1 MKITGIIAEYNPFHN
16 GHEYHLEQTR
26 KRLKSDYIIVVMS
39 GNYVQRGAPTI
50 IDKYSRAEMA
60 LKAGADLVLELPTCF
75 ATASAEYFAY
85 GGVAILDK
93 LHVVDDLCFGTESLD
108 SVDVSEN
115 NEGIKVAVQNITGQ
129 FGEIAD
135 LLVDEPE
142 EFKNILR
149 AGLKEGLSHAAARSK
164 AVGEILGEEYVTVME
179 TSNNILGV
187 EYMKAL
193 RKLESKIQ
201 PAPIARRLNAH
212 NDMSIMEGFSS
223 ATAIRNAIYNKYDM
237 NALSSTLPQYAL
249 DILMD
254 RYLDSFPIFRDDF
267 SLILGSELLK
277 AKETDDLTKYFGVSE
292 DLANRILNLKND
304 FQTFIQFR
312 EDLATKSI
320 TKATVSRALMHIA
333 LGITDADMR
342 ELNHADAIKY
352 VQVLGFKKDSEEIF
366 SEIKQNSDIQL
377 VSKLADVMRGGGAK
391 DKMLRQNINA
401 DEMYRMVAMNKYKSN
416 LKNPYTQEIV
426 IV

>member
-1 MKITGIIAEYNPFHN
+1 M
-16 GHEYHLEQTR
+16 
-26 KRLKSDYIIVVMS
+26 D
-39 GNYVQRGAPTI
+39 AP
-50 IDKYSRAEMA
+50 
-60 LKAGADLVLELPTCF
+60 
-75 ATASAEYFAY
+75 
-85 GGVAILDK
+85 
-93 LHVVDDLCFGTESLD
+93 
-108 SVDVSEN
+108 
-115 NEGIKVAVQNITGQ
+115 NEGVRVAVQNITGQ
-129 FGEIAD
+129 FGKIAD

-142 EFKNILR
+142 EFKTILR
-149 AGLKEGLSHAAARSK
+149 QGLKEGLSHAAARSK

-193 RKLESKIQ
+193 RKLGSRIQ

-212 NDMSIMEGFSS
+212 NDMTVMEGFSS

-237 NALSSTLPQYAL
+237 NALASTIPSYSL

-267 SLILGSELLK
+267 SLILGAEILK
-277 AKETDDLTKYFGVSE
+277 AKESRDLTKFFGVSE

-304 FQTFIQFR
+304 FQAFIQFR
-312 EDLATKSI
+312 EELATKNI

-342 ELNHADAIKY
+342 DLYNVNAIRH
-352 VQVLGFKKDSEEIF
+352 VQVLGFRKESADVF
-366 SEIKQNSDIQL
+366 GEIKRNSNVKL
-377 VSKLADVMRGGGAK
+377 VSKLADVMREGGQQ
-391 DKMLRQNINA
+391 DKMLVQNIHA
-401 DEMYRMVAMNKYKSN
+401 DEMYRMVAMNKYKSD

-426 IV
+426 TI

>member
-16 GHEYHLEQTR
+16 GHEYHLQQTR
-26 KRLKSDYIIVVMS
+26 ERLGSDYIIVVMS

-50 IDKYSRAEMA
+50 IDKYSRCEMA

-93 LHVVDDLCFGTESLD
+93 LNIVDDLCFGTESLD
-108 SVDVSEN
+108 SVDVDASV
-115 NEGIKVAVQNITGQ
+115 EGARAAAQNITGQ
-129 FGEIAD
+129 FGKIAD

-142 EFKNILR
+142 EFKDILR
-149 AGLKEGLSHAAARSK
+149 QGLKEGLSHAAARSR

-193 RKLESKIQ
+193 RKLGSKMQ

-212 NDMSIMEGFSS
+212 NDMTIMEGFSS

-237 NALSSTLPQYAL
+237 NALSSTIPSYSM

-267 SLILGSELLK
+267 SLVLGAELLK
-277 AKETDDLTKYFGVSE
+277 AKESSDLTKYFGVSE

-312 EDLATKSI
+312 EDLSTKNI

-342 ELNHADAIKY
+342 ELYNVDAIKH
-352 VQVLGFKKDSEEIF
+352 VQVLGFRKASADVF
-366 SEIKQNSDIQL
+366 GEIKRNSDIRL
-377 VSKLADVMRGGGAK
+377 VSKLADIMREGGQQ
-391 DKMLRQNINA
+391 DKMLVQNINA

-426 IV
+426 TI

>member
-16 GHEYHLEQTR
+16 GHEYHLQQTR
-26 KRLKSDYIIVVMS
+26 ERLRSDYIVVVMS
-39 GNYVQRGAPTI
+39 G
-50 IDKYSRAEMA
+50 
-60 LKAGADLVLELPTCF
+60 
-75 ATASAEYFAY
+75 AEYYAY

-93 LHVVDDLCFGTESLD
+93 LHIVDDLCFGTESLD
-108 SVDVSEN
+108 SVDVSGG

-129 FGEIAD
+129 FGKIAD

-237 NALSSTLPQYAL
+237 NALSSTIPQYSL

-267 SLILGSELLK
+267 SLP
-277 AKETDDLTKYFGVSE
+277 
-292 DLANRILNLKND
+292 RIW
-304 FQTFIQFR
+304 QTAF
-312 EDLATKSI
+312 
-320 TKATVSRALMHIA
+320 
-333 LGITDADMR
+333 
-342 ELNHADAIKY
+342 
-352 VQVLGFKKDSEEIF
+352 
-366 SEIKQNSDIQL
+366 
-377 VSKLADVMRGGGAK
+377 
-391 DKMLRQNINA
+391 
-401 DEMYRMVAMNKYKSN
+401 
-416 LKNPYTQEIV
+416 
-426 IV
+426 

>member
-16 GHEYHLEQTR
+16 GHEYHLQQTR
-26 KRLKSDYIIVVMS
+26 ERLGSDYIIVVMS

-50 IDKYSRAEMA
+50 IDKYSRCEMA

-93 LHVVDDLCFGTESLD
+93 LNIVDDLCFGTESLD
-108 SVDVSEN
+108 SVDVDASV
-115 NEGIKVAVQNITGQ
+115 EGVRVAAQNITGQ
-129 FGEIAD
+129 FGKIAD

-142 EFKNILR
+142 EFKDILR
-149 AGLKEGLSHAAARSK
+149 QGLKEGLSHAAARSR

-193 RKLESKIQ
+193 RKLGSKIQ

-212 NDMSIMEGFSS
+212 NDMTIMEGFSS

-237 NALSSTLPQYAL
+237 NALSSTIPSYSL

-267 SLILGSELLK
+267 SLVLGAELLK
-277 AKETDDLTKYFGVSE
+277 AKESSDLTKFFGVSE

-312 EDLATKSI
+312 EDLATKNI

-342 ELNHADAIKY
+342 ELYNVDAIKH
-352 VQVLGFKKDSEEIF
+352 VQVLGFRKASADVF
-366 SEIKQNSDIQL
+366 GEIKRNSDIRL
-377 VSKLADVMRGGGAK
+377 VSKLADVMREGGQQ
-391 DKMLRQNINA
+391 DKMLVQNINA

-426 IV
+426 TI

>member
-16 GHEYHLEQTR
+16 GHEYHLQQTR
-26 KRLKSDYIIVVMS
+26 ERLGSDYIIVVMS

-50 IDKYSRAEMA
+50 IDKYSRCEMA

-93 LHVVDDLCFGTESLD
+93 LNIVDDLGFGTESLD
-108 SVDVSEN
+108 SVDVDASV
-115 NEGIKVAVQNITGQ
+115 EGARAAAQDITGQ
-129 FGEIAD
+129 FGKIAD

-142 EFKNILR
+142 EFKDVLR
-149 AGLKEGLSHAAARSK
+149 QGLKEGLSHAAARSR
-164 AVGEILGEEYVTVME
+164 AVGVILGEEYVTVME

-193 RKLESKIQ
+193 RKLGSKIQ

-212 NDMSIMEGFSS
+212 NDMTIMEGFSS

-237 NALSSTLPQYAL
+237 NALSSTIPSYSL
-249 DILMD
+249 DILTD

-267 SLILGSELLK
+267 SLVLGAELLK
-277 AKETDDLTKYFGVSE
+277 AKESSDLTKFFGISE

-312 EDLATKSI
+312 EDLSTKNI
-320 TKATVSRALMHIA
+320 TNATVSRALMHIV

-342 ELNHADAIKY
+342 ELYNVDAIKH
-352 VQVLGFKKDSEEIF
+352 VQVLGFRKASADVFGEIKRN
-366 SEIKQNSDIQL
+366 SEIRL
-377 VSKLADVMRGGGAK
+377 VSKLADVMRDGGQQ
-391 DKMLRQNINA
+391 DKMLVQNINA

-416 LKNPYTQEIV
+416 LKNPYTQEI
-426 IV
+426 ITI

>member
-16 GHEYHLEQTR
+16 GHEYHLQQTR
-26 KRLKSDYIIVVMS
+26 ERLGSDYIIVVMS

-50 IDKYSRAEMA
+50 IDKYSRCEMA

-93 LHVVDDLCFGTESLD
+93 LNIVDDLCFGTESLD
-108 SVDVSEN
+108 SVDVDASV
-115 NEGIKVAVQNITGQ
+115 EGARAAAQDITGQ
-129 FGEIAD
+129 FGKIAD

-142 EFKNILR
+142 EFKDVLR
-149 AGLKEGLSHAAARSK
+149 QGLKEGLSHAAARSR
-164 AVGEILGEEYVTVME
+164 AVGVILGEEYVTVME

-193 RKLESKIQ
+193 RKLGSKIQ

-212 NDMSIMEGFSS
+212 NDMTIMEGFSS

-237 NALSSTLPQYAL
+237 NALSSTIPSYSL
-249 DILMD
+249 DILTD

-267 SLILGSELLK
+267 SLVLGAELLK
-277 AKETDDLTKYFGVSE
+277 AKESSDLTKFFGISE

-312 EDLATKSI
+312 EDLWTKNI
-320 TKATVSRALMHIA
+320 TNATVSRALMHIV

-342 ELNHADAIKY
+342 ELYNVDAIKH
-352 VQVLGFKKDSEEIF
+352 VQVLGFRKASADVFGEIKRN
-366 SEIKQNSDIQL
+366 SEIRL
-377 VSKLADVMRGGGAK
+377 VSKLADVIRDGGQQ
-391 DKMLRQNINA
+391 DKMLVQNINA

-416 LKNPYTQEIV
+416 LKNPYTQEI
-426 IV
+426 ITI

>member
-16 GHEYHLEQTR
+16 GHEYHLQQTR
-26 KRLKSDYIIVVMS
+26 ERLGSDYIIVVMS

-50 IDKYSRAEMA
+50 IDKYSRCEMA

-75 ATASAEYFAY
+75 ATASAEFFAY

-93 LHVVDDLCFGTESLD
+93 LNIVDDLCFGTESLD
-108 SVDVSEN
+108 SVDVDASV
-115 NEGIKVAVQNITGQ
+115 EGARAAAQNITGQ
-129 FGEIAD
+129 FGKIAD

-142 EFKNILR
+142 EFKDVLR
-149 AGLKEGLSHAAARSK
+149 QGLKEGLSHAAARSR

-193 RKLESKIQ
+193 RKLGSKIQ

-212 NDMSIMEGFSS
+212 NDMTIMEGFSS

-237 NALSSTLPQYAL
+237 NALSSTIPSYSL

-267 SLILGSELLK
+267 SLVLGAELLK
-277 AKETDDLTKYFGVSE
+277 AKESSDLTKFFGVSE

-312 EDLATKSI
+312 EDLATKNI

-342 ELNHADAIKY
+342 ELYNVDAIKH
-352 VQVLGFKKDSEEIF
+352 VQVLGFRKASADVF
-366 SEIKQNSDIQL
+366 GEIKRNSDIRL
-377 VSKLADVMRGGGAK
+377 VSKLADIMREGGQQ
-391 DKMLRQNINA
+391 DKMLVQNINA

-426 IV
+426 TI

>member
-26 KRLKSDYIIVVMS
+26 KRLGSDYIIVVMS

-108 SVDVSEN
+108 SVDVSEG

-129 FGEIAD
+129 FGKIAD

-201 PAPIARRLNAH
+201 PAPIARSLNAH

-237 NALSSTLPQYAL
+237 NALSSTIPQYSL

-277 AKETDDLTKYFGVSE
+277 AKEATDLTKYFGISE

-320 TKATVSRALMHIA
+320 TSATVSRALMHIV
-333 LGITDADMR
+333 LGITDEDMR
-342 ELNHADAIKY
+342 QLYDAEKIKH
-352 VQVLGFKKDSEEIF
+352 VQVLGFRKDSEEIF
-366 SEIKQNSDIQL
+366 GEIKRNADIQL
-377 VSKLADVMRGGGAK
+377 VSKLADVMRGGGQK
-391 DKMLRQNINA
+391 DKMLLQNVNA

-416 LKNPYTQEIV
+416 LKNQYTQEIV
-426 IV
+426 II